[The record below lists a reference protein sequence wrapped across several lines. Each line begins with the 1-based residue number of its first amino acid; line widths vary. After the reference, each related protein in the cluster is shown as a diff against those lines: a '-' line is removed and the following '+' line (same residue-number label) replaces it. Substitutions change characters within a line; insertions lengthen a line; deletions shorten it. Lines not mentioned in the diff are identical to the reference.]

1 MPPADQRFLCNWS
14 DNYGQSVPQVTV
26 RNQSTKDSVG
36 TLPLYSYTQPLTLM
50 TSDNLETSNANDS
63 SDPSNAIVLFQCQT
77 TIVVKPSLVA
87 GLGLGLVTS
96 TVLQNELE

>member
-1 MPPADQRFLCNWS
+1 
-14 DNYGQSVPQVTV
+14 
-26 RNQSTKDSVG
+26 
-36 TLPLYSYTQPLTLM
+36 M